1 MNIKRRIR
9 TVIFIVFIIPITCL
23 TLAYLTHTHEA
34 TLFINESSKSGIF
47 NGSSNSSGSIV
58 LRSSKE
64 NKTVEIKSISDNNKD
79 NKTVQIKSISDNN
92 KDNKTVQIKSISD
105 NNSTVIFP
113 RRSPKLVANQLQV
126 AKEIMKPVT
135 EEMVNIRRA
144 LLSSNY
150 TWKAPGG
157 ISTVLDS
164 GDHSFTATLAKSTM
178 DILHYSKSPS
188 ETAAT
193 GLFTRNVF

>member
-9 TVIFIVFIIPITCL
+9 TVIFIVFIIPITCI
-23 TLAYLTHTHEA
+23 TLAYLAQTYEA
-34 TLFINESSKSGIF
+34 TLFLNESSKSGIF
-47 NGSSNSSGSIV
+47 NGSSNSSGSTV

-64 NKTVEIKSISDNNKD
+64 NKTVEIKSIRDNSKE
-79 NKTVQIKSISDNN
+79 NKTVEIKSISE
-92 KDNKTVQIKSISD
+92 

-113 RRSPKLVANQLQV
+113 RRTPKMIANQLQV

-135 EEMVNIRRA
+135 KEMVNIRRA

-178 DILHYSKSPS
+178 DILHPSKSPS
-188 ETAAT
+188 ETATT
-193 GLFTRNVF
+193 GLFTRYVV

>member
-1 MNIKRRIR
+1 M
-9 TVIFIVFIIPITCL
+9 IFIVFIIPITCL

-34 TLFINESSKSGIF
+34 TLFINESRKSGIF
-47 NGSSNSSGSIV
+47 NGSSNSSRSTV

-64 NKTVEIKSISDNNKD
+64 NKTVELKSVSDNSKE
-79 NKTVQIKSISDNN
+79 NKTVAIKS
-92 KDNKTVQIKSISD
+92 VSD

-113 RRSPKLVANQLQV
+113 RRLPKMIVKQLQV

-135 EEMVNIRRA
+135 KEMVNIRRV

-164 GDHSFTATLAKSTM
+164 GDHSFMATLAKRTM
-178 DILHYSKSPS
+178 DILQHSVSPP
-188 ETAAT
+188 ETVAK

>member
-9 TVIFIVFIIPITCL
+9 TVIFIVFIIPITCI

-34 TLFINESSKSGIF
+34 TLFLNESSKLGIF
-47 NGSSNSSGSIV
+47 NGSSNSSEWIA

-64 NKTVEIKSISDNNKD
+64 NKTLEIKSVSDNSKENKTVKIKSISH
-79 NKTVQIKSISDNN
+79 
-92 KDNKTVQIKSISD
+92 
-105 NNSTVIFP
+105 NNSSVIFP
-113 RRSPKLVANQLQV
+113 RRSPEMIANQLQV
-126 AKEIMKPVT
+126 AKEIVKSVT
-135 EEMVNIRRA
+135 KEMVNIRRV

-157 ISTVLDS
+157 ISTVLGS
-164 GDHSFTATLAKSTM
+164 GDHSFMATLAKSTM
-178 DILHYSKSPS
+178 DILHHSKSPP
-188 ETAAT
+188 ETVVK